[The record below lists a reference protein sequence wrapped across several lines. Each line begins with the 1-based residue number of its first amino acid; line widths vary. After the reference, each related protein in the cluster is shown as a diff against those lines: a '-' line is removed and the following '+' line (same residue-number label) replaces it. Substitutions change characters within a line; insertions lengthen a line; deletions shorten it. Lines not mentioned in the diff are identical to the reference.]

1 MNELINFFVKF
12 FKSIGCEVKQNENT
26 LEISNIPPNFEKF
39 SGKRGPYLLSFGEEK
54 EDYEPVSS
62 NHYLIKTIR
71 EFLEGRGETTLL
83 KINFGIDFKEEI
95 PKRIPFLNSEIKN
108 ISKAVKNKFIF
119 KFSFATTF
127 QYLNEKETCINH
139 LFVLDG
145 NVINF
150 DEKLELIEGN
160 KRDFQEVEAY
170 EEYALAKDEL
180 KKIMSPK
187 TEELKFKLGRQLNNE
202 ILRIKQHYE
211 NNRKETE
218 EKEKSLKKQI
228 ESNKNDSEKMKRLT
242 KMIENLKEENN
253 KKKMEEEEE
262 EFIQREIKK
271 HGLKIDSKLINTTI
285 IYFPVYNLNLTLE
298 VEKNNYK
305 MIELSYNP
313 LKKEVSPIYCKSCVN
328 EVKEIILCSSGHITC
343 RNCGEKCASCG
354 SIYCKSCQIKKCAE
368 CERTL
373 CTKCQ
378 NVCEVCGK
386 VFCDF
391 HITKNG
397 RSRICKNCE
406 KKKIQT
412 FKF

>member
-1 MNELINFFVKF
+1 MNELINFFIKF
-12 FKSIGCEVKQNENT
+12 FKSIGCEVKSNENA
-26 LEISNIPPNFEKF
+26 LEISNIPANFEKF
-39 SGKRGPYLLSFGEEK
+39 SGKKGPYLLSFDK
-54 EDYEPVSS
+54 EIEGYEAVSP
-62 NHYLIKTIR
+62 NHYLIKTIK

-83 KINFGIDFKEEI
+83 KINFENNLKEEI
-95 PKRIPFLNSEIKN
+95 PKIIPFLNSEIKN
-108 ISKAVKNKFIF
+108 ISKTAKNSFIF
-119 KFSFATTF
+119 KFSFATTS

-139 LFVLDG
+139 LFVHEG
-145 NVINF
+145 KIINF
-150 DEKLELIEGN
+150 NEKLELTEGN

-170 EEYALAKDEL
+170 EEYNLAKEEL

-202 ILRIKQHYE
+202 IERIKQHYE
-211 NNRKETE
+211 NNKKETE
-218 EKEKSLKKQI
+218 EQEKSLKKQI
-228 ESNKNDSEKMKRLT
+228 EANKEDKEKTKRLA
-242 KMIENLKEENN
+242 KMLENLREENN

-262 EFIQREIKK
+262 EFIQKEIKK
-271 HGLKIDSKLINTTI
+271 HGLKIDSRLINTTI

-298 VEKNNYK
+298 IEKNNFK

-313 LKKEVSPIYCKSCVN
+313 LKKEVSPVFCKSCGK

-354 SIYCKSCQIKKCAE
+354 SIYCKSCQIKRCSE
-368 CERTL
+368 CGRTL
-373 CTKCQ
+373 CSKCQ
-378 NVCEVCGK
+378 NICESCGK

>member
-12 FKSIGCEVKQNENT
+12 FKSIGCEVKSNENA
-26 LEISNIPPNFEKF
+26 LEISNIPANFEKF
-39 SGKRGPYLLSFGEEK
+39 SGKKGPYLLSFGKDIEG
-54 EDYEPVSS
+54 YEAVSP
-62 NHYLIKTIR
+62 NYYLIKTIK

-83 KINFGIDFKEEI
+83 KINFAADLKEEI

-108 ISKAVKNKFIF
+108 ISKTIKNSFIF

-127 QYLNEKETCINH
+127 QYLNEKETSISH
-139 LFVLDG
+139 IFVQEG
-145 NVINF
+145 KIINF
-150 DEKLELIEGN
+150 DEKLELTEGN

-170 EEYALAKDEL
+170 EEYNLAKEEL

-187 TEELKFKLGRQLNNE
+187 TEELKFKLGRQLNSE
-202 ILRIKQHYE
+202 ISRIKQHYE
-211 NNRKETE
+211 NNKKETE
-218 EKEKSLKKQI
+218 EQEKSLKKQI
-228 ESNKNDSEKMKRLT
+228 EANKKDSEKTKRLA
-242 KMIENLKEENN
+242 KMLENLKEENN
-253 KKKMEEEEE
+253 KKKMEDEEE
-262 EFIQREIKK
+262 EFIQKEIRK
-271 HGLKIDSKLINTTI
+271 HELKIDSRLINTTI

-298 VEKNNYK
+298 IEKNNFK

-313 LKKEVSPIYCKSCVN
+313 LKKEVSPVFCKSCGK

-354 SIYCKSCQIKKCAE
+354 SIYCKSCQIKRCSE
-368 CERTL
+368 CGRTI
-373 CTKCQ
+373 CSKCQ
-378 NVCEVCGK
+378 NVCEICGK

-412 FKF
+412 FRF